1 MPCCSCSWPIFC
13 TWNEL
18 CWGQLPDFKGN
29 WNDQSSLPV
38 IICFEIHHQP
48 VTLLVTEGLSYFDEK
63 TCGHGWS
70 HMVRH
75 KTWSVLN
82 GWQTR
87 VFFQWKSYVRHSIQP
102 PDLCPPWHICTSNLL
117 PFTSFA
123 ETEDGGPFQNSDN
136 WGILRQKTECL
147 ARWSLCQHWKLSL

>member
-18 CWGQLPDFKGN
+18 CWGRLPDFKGN
-29 WNDQSSLPV
+29 QNDQLSLPV

-48 VTLLVTEGLSYFDEK
+48 VTLLVSEGLRYFDEK
-63 TCGHGWS
+63 TCGCDWS

-82 GWQTR
+82 GRQTR
-87 VFFQWKSYVRHSIQP
+87 VFSQWKSYVWPSIQP
-102 PDLCPPWHICTSNLL
+102 PDLCPPWHICTSNLR

-123 ETEDGGPFQNSDN
+123 GTEHSKTGGLFKTVIIEE
-136 WGILRQKTECL
+136 ILGND
-147 ARWSLCQHWKLSL
+147 WIPS